1 MNKHILLAI
10 LLISI
15 FFIFTTCGAKEMF
28 SPDPEDRMMEKARSV
43 QVATTPKARMM
54 EKARSVQVATTPKA
68 RMMEKARSVQV
79 ATPPEARMMEDEI
92 TNDLV
97 ANAPVATD
105 PVVMEATSR
114 TINSD
119 FDVDLNGMIR
129 TGQPAA
135 PPPSG
140 DRGMGYY
147 NFAKTVYM

>member
-28 SPDPEDRMMEKARSV
+28 SPDPE
-43 QVATTPKARMM
+43 
-54 EKARSVQVATTPKA
+54 A

>member
-28 SPDPEDRMMEKARSV
+28 SPDPE
-43 QVATTPKARMM
+43 ARMM